1 MSKTGITATLTTF
14 ASFVL
19 LISEGIG
26 YTNSLNSSQLEVLK
40 GMQVALVEEIA
51 VGYIDE
57 HKEPQDYEVIQS
69 ATQQTQHGRLVWY
82 ELLSKNWRGSVST
95 TDTLSVKLSSVVF
108 PLTWTQWLVL
118 STSHWYQLCSYFFY
132 W

>member
-1 MSKTGITATLTTF
+1 MSKTGITATLTTL

-26 YTNSLNSSQLEVLK
+26 VTNSLNNSQLDILK

-57 HKEPQDYEVIQS
+57 HKEPKDYEVIQS
-69 ATQQTQHGRLVWY
+69 TSQQEQQGRLV
-82 ELLSKNWRGSVST
+82 
-95 TDTLSVKLSSVVF
+95 
-108 PLTWTQWLVL
+108 
-118 STSHWYQLCSYFFY
+118 
-132 W
+132 

>member
-26 YTNSLNSSQLEVLK
+26 YTNSLNNSQLEILK

-57 HKEPQDYEVIQS
+57 HKEPNEDEVIQS
-69 ATQQTQHGRLVWY
+69 STQQAQQGRLV
-82 ELLSKNWRGSVST
+82 
-95 TDTLSVKLSSVVF
+95 
-108 PLTWTQWLVL
+108 
-118 STSHWYQLCSYFFY
+118 
-132 W
+132 

>member
-26 YTNSLNSSQLEVLK
+26 YTNSLNNSQLEILK
-40 GMQVALVEEIA
+40 GMQVALVEEIV

-57 HKEPQDYEVIQS
+57 HKEPKEDEVIQS
-69 ATQQTQHGRLVWY
+69 TTQQAQQGRLV
-82 ELLSKNWRGSVST
+82 
-95 TDTLSVKLSSVVF
+95 
-108 PLTWTQWLVL
+108 
-118 STSHWYQLCSYFFY
+118 
-132 W
+132 

>member
-1 MSKTGITATLTTF
+1 MSKTGITATLTTL

-19 LISEGIG
+19 LISEGVG
-26 YTNSLNSSQLEVLK
+26 YTKTLNNSQLEILK

-69 ATQQTQHGRLVWY
+69 TTEQEQQGRLV
-82 ELLSKNWRGSVST
+82 
-95 TDTLSVKLSSVVF
+95 
-108 PLTWTQWLVL
+108 
-118 STSHWYQLCSYFFY
+118 
-132 W
+132 

>member
-1 MSKTGITATLTTF
+1 MSKTGITATLTTL

-19 LISEGIG
+19 LISEGVG
-26 YTNSLNSSQLEVLK
+26 YTKTLNNSQLEILK

-69 ATQQTQHGRLVWY
+69 TTEQEQQGRMV
-82 ELLSKNWRGSVST
+82 
-95 TDTLSVKLSSVVF
+95 
-108 PLTWTQWLVL
+108 
-118 STSHWYQLCSYFFY
+118 
-132 W
+132 